1 MKKPRKKPKADYDDQ
16 DVPFMPDLTVYEE
29 APLRLPVGF
38 VHFKQP
44 AKPKPKPRK
53 RARNRT

>member
-16 DVPFMPDLTVYEE
+16 DVPFTPYLTVYEE
-29 APLRLPVGF
+29 APLRKPVGF

-44 AKPKPKPRK
+44 AKPKPKK